1 MPSGIAA
8 LVAAVCL
15 AIFNIQKDS
24 AAILDFA
31 GLQAKVA
38 NSGLIESIDANSVIG
53 LRMIMTVGPT
63 VVLVIAFFFFR
74 AKYILTDEK
83 LEEISNE
90 LSARK

>member
-1 MPSGIAA
+1 
-8 LVAAVCL
+8 
-15 AIFNIQKDS
+15 
-24 AAILDFA
+24 
-31 GLQAKVA
+31 
-38 NSGLIESIDANSVIG
+38 
-53 LRMIMTVGPT
+53 MTVGPT